1 MILITS
7 QSIVGKLVK
16 LTKNRNTMTL
26 QEYLETK
33 LGEMASQDPNF
44 RERYEDK
51 KKSMKDCLLY
61 VTQQARK
68 QAIRGCAAISDEDVL
83 QMAVHYYQEK
93 DVEPT
98 KETAQ
103 AKVVA
108 AAPKD
113 NKPKTAVLIPKPQ
126 PKKKAKKVDNSLQ
139 LDLFGEF

>member
-1 MILITS
+1 
-7 QSIVGKLVK
+7 
-16 LTKNRNTMTL
+16 MTL

-33 LGEMASQDPNF
+33 LGEMANQDPNF

-68 QAIRGCAAISDEDVL
+68 QAIKGCAAISDEDVL

-93 DVEPT
+93 DVNPT
-98 KETAQ
+98 NDTPK

-108 AAPKD
+108 APKEE
-113 NKPKTAVLIPKPQ
+113 KPQPVLIPKPQ

>member
-1 MILITS
+1 
-7 QSIVGKLVK
+7 
-16 LTKNRNTMTL
+16 MTL

-33 LGEMASQDPNF
+33 LGEMANQDPNF

-51 KKSMKDCLLY
+51 KKSMTNCLCY
-61 VTQQARK
+61 ITQQARK
-68 QAIRGCAAISDEDVL
+68 QAIKGCAAISDEDVL

-108 AAPKD
+108 AAPKH

>member
-1 MILITS
+1 
-7 QSIVGKLVK
+7 
-16 LTKNRNTMTL
+16 MTL

-93 DVEPT
+93 DVNPT
-98 KETAQ
+98 NDTPK

-108 AAPKD
+108 AAYTPTDIMKSRTRLSF
-113 NKPKTAVLIPKPQ
+113 PLVSTTSVLRQ
-126 PKKKAKKVDNSLQ
+126 
-139 LDLFGEF
+139 